1 MDTTE
6 LKDAEDSLIVALMQL
21 SDCDFDLTTEE
32 QQELYQAQ
40 APIRDALEA
49 VNKLINKY
57 KD

>member
-6 LKDAEDSLIVALMQL
+6 LHEAEKSLMVALWQL
-21 SDCDFDLTTEE
+21 SDCDFDLEVEE

-57 KD
+57 RD